1 VDRKTLAAYD
11 SGAAAFAK
19 DWHDQPAPIDLQ
31 EIVER
36 FFVRGGTS
44 ADIGCGCGREVGW
57 LNSTGFSA
65 VGFDS
70 SKNLLAEARRRYPG
84 LKFSSA
90 ELARICREHLNG
102 GCHLMLDLSAVA
114 FADSAGVSLVRDLL
128 KRGCVLQECS
138 ELVRTLVADHSP
150 QLSKSNGGVDERQ
163 LLAQLR
169 AGDEA
174 AFEQVVQL
182 YGGRMLATARRFLN
196 NEHDA
201 QDAVQEAFTS
211 AFRALDRFNGDSLLS
226 TWLHR
231 IVVNAALVQLRSKRR
246 RGEQPLEKLLPCFD
260 QDGEWI
266 DDPVTWTDATESI
279 LERRDSREM
288 VRRCIERLPEKYR
301 SVLLLRDIEELDT
314 DEAALSLAVS
324 ANTVKVR
331 LHRARQALKTLI
343 EREPLLSAHSPNYT
357 RSSSG
362 NCSTSL

>member
-1 VDRKTLAAYD
+1 MIRITVVP
-11 SGAAAFAK
+11 GANSATRV
-19 DWHDQPAPIDLQ
+19 
-31 EIVER
+31 IVE
-36 FFVRGGTS
+36 
-44 ADIGCGCGREVGW
+44 GRI
-57 LNSTGFSA
+57 T
-65 VGFDS
+65 
-70 SKNLLAEARRRYPG
+70 
-84 LKFSSA
+84 KFSSA

-128 KRGCVLQECS
+128 KRGCVLEECS

-150 QLSKSNGGVDERQ
+150 QLSKSNSGADERQ

-182 YGGRMLATARRFLN
+182 YGGRMLAIARRFLN

-246 RGEQPLEKLLPCFD
+246 RRERTIEEFLPRFD
-260 QDGEWI
+260 RDGVWI
-266 DDPVTWTDATESI
+266 DDPIRWTEAREAI

-288 VRRCIERLPEKYR
+288 VRRCIEKLPTSYR
-301 SVLLLRDIEELDT
+301 TVLLLRDIEELDT
-314 DEAALSLAVS
+314 EETARLMAVTS
-324 ANTVKVR
+324 TAVKVR

-343 EREPLLSAHSPNYT
+343 ERELAAECLRDGQRTFAQ
-357 RSSSG
+357 REA
-362 NCSTSL
+362 